1 MENNTAYHIPV
12 LFNECIEGLN
22 IKPNGVYVDV
32 TFGGGGH
39 SRAIFEKLDAKGK
52 LLAFDQDEE
61 AKKNTWEAPNFT
73 LIPTN
78 FAYLKN
84 HLKLHR
90 INGVDGILADL
101 GVSSHQFDEPT
112 RGFSIRENARLD
124 MRMNKQASLSA
135 FEVVNQYEES
145 QLANIF
151 RHYGELNASR
161 AMAATITAKRV
172 DSDIETTA
180 QLMEVLRRFAPKFKE
195 HKFYAQ
201 VFQAIRI
208 EVNQELEV
216 LKAMLSQAVDL
227 LNPGGRLVVM
237 SYHSLEDRI
246 VKNFMKRGS
255 FDGNIEKDFFGNM
268 LKPLREVTRHPMVPS
283 EEEIQKNSRSRS
295 AKLRIADKI

>member
-39 SRAIFEKLDAKGK
+39 SRAIFEKLNAKGK

-73 LIPTN
+73 LIPAN

-84 HLKLHR
+84 HIKLHR
-90 INGVDGILADL
+90 ITGVDGILADL

-135 FEVVNQYEES
+135 FEVVNQYEEL

-151 RHYGELNASR
+151 RHYGELNTSR

>member
-39 SRAIFEKLDAKGK
+39 SRAIFEKLNAKGK

-73 LIPTN
+73 LIPAN

-90 INGVDGILADL
+90 ITGVDGILADL

-145 QLANIF
+145 QLASIF

-180 QLMEVLRRFAPKFKE
+180 Q
-195 HKFYAQ
+195 
-201 VFQAIRI
+201 
-208 EVNQELEV
+208 
-216 LKAMLSQAVDL
+216 
-227 LNPGGRLVVM
+227 
-237 SYHSLEDRI
+237 
-246 VKNFMKRGS
+246 
-255 FDGNIEKDFFGNM
+255 
-268 LKPLREVTRHPMVPS
+268 
-283 EEEIQKNSRSRS
+283 
-295 AKLRIADKI
+295 